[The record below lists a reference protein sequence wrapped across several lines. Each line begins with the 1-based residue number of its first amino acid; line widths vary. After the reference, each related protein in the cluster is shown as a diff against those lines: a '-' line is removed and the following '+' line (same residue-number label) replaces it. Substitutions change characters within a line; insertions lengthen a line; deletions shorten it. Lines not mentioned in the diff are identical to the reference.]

1 MLQVLQPLLPDD
13 AALLDPAGLP
23 GAGPLLPGQDGHRSR
38 EAPHPRRHGSLVAHR
53 HHPVGHRQA
62 APRRRQQLGPVRLE
76 GEQAMAIQVGLS
88 GKR

>member
-38 EAPHPRRHGSLVAHR
+38 EAPHPRRHGSLVADSIENMF
-53 HHPVGHRQA
+53 VLNILMFA
-62 APRRRQQLGPVRLE
+62 FT
-76 GEQAMAIQVGLS
+76 
-88 GKR
+88 

>member
-62 APRRRQQLGPVRLE
+62 APGGRQQLGPLRL
-76 GEQAMAIQVGLS
+76 GKAMAIQVRLGC
-88 GKR
+88 R